1 MEKEIIKTEKV
12 RKIIIEYFA
21 LDDNGTITIQTRKF
35 TKEDRADFF
44 AKTLFERGVKNFH
57 KKIFIDGSLEE
68 REYSVLDIVREAIKN
83 GESKVIIKHR
93 IKPCDKETLKD
104 MGLSILTIN
113 PEQFEISWL
122 DVTKIKNI

>member
-12 RKIIIEYFA
+12 RKIIVEYFA

-44 AKTLFERGVKNFH
+44 TKTLFERGEKNFH

-83 GESKVIIKHR
+83 GESKVILKHR
-93 IKPCDKETLKD
+93 IKPCAKETLKD
-104 MGLSILTIN
+104 TRFNILTLN

-122 DVTKIKNI
+122 DATKIKNI